1 MIKII
6 LILVVI
12 YHNWFWFSR
21 KKLLLLCM
29 IMVKLKNWKQK
40 KTLNKQSLM
49 VLNSLRFIMAITLTI
64 RKVTIWIFFTNV
76 IDFSRKLVVSL
87 LSYQSKL
94 SAVAIS
100 DIYNLGMDRPSLK
113 LGFVF
118 LEMALWVVTSWMQV
132 ETNIRLAHS
141 LYETV
146 KFTANYLK
154 CVSS

>member
-1 MIKII
+1 MHDHGQIE
-6 LILVVI
+6 
-12 YHNWFWFSR
+12 
-21 KKLLLLCM
+21 
-29 IMVKLKNWKQK
+29 KLKTK

-64 RKVTIWIFFTNV
+64 RKVTIWIFFSPTSL
-76 IDFSRKLVVSL
+76 IFSRKLVVSL

-118 LEMALWVVTSWMQV
+118 LEMAL
-132 ETNIRLAHS
+132 
-141 LYETV
+141 
-146 KFTANYLK
+146 
-154 CVSS
+154 

>member
-1 MIKII
+1 MHDHGQIE
-6 LILVVI
+6 
-12 YHNWFWFSR
+12 
-21 KKLLLLCM
+21 
-29 IMVKLKNWKQK
+29 KLKTK

-100 DIYNLGMDRPSLK
+100 DIYNLGMDRPSFQNS
-113 LGFVF
+113 GFVF
-118 LEMALWVVTSWMQV
+118 LEMAL
-132 ETNIRLAHS
+132 
-141 LYETV
+141 
-146 KFTANYLK
+146 
-154 CVSS
+154 

>member
-64 RKVTIWIFFTNV
+64 RKVTIWIFFFTNV

-100 DIYNLGMDRPSLK
+100 DIYNLGMDRPS
-113 LGFVF
+113 FQNSVFMF
-118 LEMALWVVTSWMQV
+118 LEMVLWVVTSWMQV
-132 ETNIRLAHS
+132 ETNIRLAH
-141 LYETV
+141 
-146 KFTANYLK
+146 FRQWFI
-154 CVSS
+154 